1 MISRIFKTVTKSVY
15 DSQKIYRKRRFIL
28 EPVIHLGRYVWIY
41 HGFSQ
46 GEKNLAKMVVFPDIL
61 SKESSFSHSGRRC
74 IGDSNI
80 YSRNIRRACMGIV
93 HVGTATWKSF
103 TLCVKRR

>member
-1 MISRIFKTVTKSVY
+1 M
-15 DSQKIYRKRRFIL
+15 YRKRRLIL
-28 EPVIHLGRYVWIY
+28 EPVVHNTSRKIRIDIPQIFLAG
-41 HGFSQ
+41 
-46 GEKNLAKMVVFPDIL
+46 KNPAKMVVSPDIL
-61 SKESSFSHSGRRC
+61 SKESSFSHSGRRRC

-103 TLCVKRR
+103 TRNRGRR